1 MNTGPIAHR
10 YAKALLKLVQET
22 GAGEK
27 VYFQACVL
35 VLRMQ
40 EIRQFADAI
49 QKHPEL
55 TLEHKL
61 QLLSSASGA
70 PLADELLRFVTLVF
84 ENKRIEHLL
93 RMLSSFLDQYRTCCG
108 IKVGRLVTAC
118 PIPQLKASLESLMQN
133 QTGAV
138 VQLEES
144 VDESLIGGFVLQVD
158 DLRMDAS
165 VAAQLQMLRRK
176 LIDNNNRII

>member
-1 MNTGPIAHR
+1 
-10 YAKALLKLVQET
+10 
-22 GAGEK
+22 
-27 VYFQACVL
+27 
-35 VLRMQ
+35 MQ

-61 QLLSSASGA
+61 QLLSSASGE

-144 VDESLIGGFVLQVD
+144 VDAPVSQGQRLGTMTVRSGEQILAQVPMVAQQAVPRLSWWQIFSRVLRQFT
-158 DLRMDAS
+158 MG
-165 VAAQLQMLRRK
+165 K
-176 LIDNNNRII
+176 